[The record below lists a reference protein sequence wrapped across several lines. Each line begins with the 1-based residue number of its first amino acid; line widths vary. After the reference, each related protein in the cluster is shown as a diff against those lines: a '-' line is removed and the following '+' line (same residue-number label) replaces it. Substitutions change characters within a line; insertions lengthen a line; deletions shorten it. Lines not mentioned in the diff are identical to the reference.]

1 MCNLVGKYPTHCERS
16 HKSVSRVFT
25 QTVSFAWEVIHNEWV
40 NPSRSGGS
48 LRNLR
53 QSNSLHVLDLLASYG
68 PMHRAEMARRANISR
83 TTVTTITRDLMERGV
98 LVELS
103 ERFDGGDEVDG
114 RAGDQLAFSRDA
126 GWIAGMS
133 QVLDRICV
141 RITDLMGQ
149 EVASA
154 DGPIGATDDWTVRA
168 EAAVGLLDAAL
179 SNGGGGRTDLLGVG
193 IGLPGQINPVDGIV
207 HGALADQPWHGINA
221 RKEMGRRL
229 GVPVFIDNNVRL
241 ETIAEAKWGAGQG
254 VRDLMYVNLSSG
266 IAAGFLFGGDLY
278 RGSVGGAGELG
289 HVSIDVNGPACRCG
303 NRGCLVLF
311 AGSPSILGR
320 LAPTL
325 GPSATMNDV
334 LAANAAGDRSAQNV
348 LAEAG
353 TMVGR
358 LLASMCNLLNPQR
371 IVVGGQ
377 TSLAGAVVLDPLRE
391 SITRYA
397 LTPSAALEVVA
408 SDLGGGPEAGA
419 AGGAALALSMLT
431 TSPEMLSRL
440 LKGSA
445 KGQDLVDA
453 QC

>member
-1 MCNLVGKYPTHCERS
+1 MNS
-16 HKSVSRVFT
+16 
-25 QTVSFAWEVIHNEWV
+25 
-40 NPSRSGGS
+40 SRSGGS

-53 QSNSLHVLDLLASYG
+53 QSNSFHVLDLLASQG

-98 LVELS
+98 LVELT
-103 ERFDGGDEVDG
+103 ERAEGGDDVDG
-114 RAGDQLAFSRDA
+114 RAGDQLAFSPEA

-154 DGPIGATDDWTVRA
+154 DVPIGAKDDWRIRA
-168 EAAVGLLDAAL
+168 EAAVHLLDKAL
-179 SNGGGGRTDLLGVG
+179 KEAGGEREDLLGVG

-221 RKEMGRRL
+221 REELGRRL

-254 VRDLMYVNLSSG
+254 IQDLMYVNISSG
-266 IAAGFLFGGDLY
+266 IAAGFLFGGELY

-303 NRGCLVLF
+303 NRGCLVLV
-311 AGSPSILGR
+311 AGTPAILGR

-325 GPSATMNDV
+325 GEAATMDDV

-358 LLASMCNLLNPQR
+358 LLANMCNLLNPTR

-377 TSLAGAVVLDPLRE
+377 TSLAGAVVLDPLRDG
-391 SITRYA
+391 ITRYA

-419 AGGAALALSMLT
+419 AGGAALALSKLT

-440 LKGSA
+440 LDGAATPSGSA
-445 KGQDLVDA
+445 RRRA
-453 QC
+453 QVAN

>member
-1 MCNLVGKYPTHCERS
+1 MNSPRT
-16 HKSVSRVFT
+16 
-25 QTVSFAWEVIHNEWV
+25 
-40 NPSRSGGS
+40 GGS
-48 LRNLR
+48 LRHLR
-53 QSNSLHVLDLLASYG
+53 QSNSLHVLDLLASQG

-103 ERFDGGDEVDG
+103 ERADGGHEVDG
-114 RAGDQLAFSRDA
+114 RAGDQLAFNPDA

-149 EVASA
+149 EVGSA
-154 DGPIGATDDWTVRA
+154 DGPVGAKDDWTVRA
-168 EAAVGLLDAAL
+168 AAAVELLDRAL
-179 SNGGGGRTDLLGVG
+179 SNAGGERSDLLGVG

-221 RKEMGRRL
+221 REEMGRRL
-229 GVPVFIDNNVRL
+229 GVPVFIENNVRL
-241 ETIAEAKWGAGQG
+241 ETIAEAKWGAGRG
-254 VRDLMYVNLSSG
+254 IRDLMYVNMSSG
-266 IAAGFLFGGDLY
+266 IATGFLFGGELY

-303 NRGCLVLF
+303 NRGCLVLV
-311 AGSPSILGR
+311 AGAPAILSR
-320 LAPTL
+320 LVPTL

-334 LAANAAGDRSAQNV
+334 LAANAAGDRPAQNV

-419 AGGAALALSMLT
+419 AGGTALALSKLT

-440 LKGSA
+440 LGGPAAAPRSGRRPA
-445 KGQDLVDA
+445 PVA
-453 QC
+453 N

>member
-1 MCNLVGKYPTHCERS
+1 MCKFLDKSPTHCERS
-16 HKSVSRVFT
+16 HESVSRLFT
-25 QTVSFAWEVIHNEWV
+25 QALFIDSDVRHNGEVNS
-40 NPSRSGGS
+40 SRTGGS

-53 QSNSLHVLDLLASYG
+53 QSNSLHVLDLLASQG

-103 ERFDGGDEVDG
+103 ERAEGGEEVDG
-114 RAGDQLAFSRDA
+114 RAGDQLAFNPDA

-141 RITDLMGQ
+141 RITDLMGN

-154 DGPIGATDDWTVRA
+154 DGAIGAKDDWRFRA
-168 EAAVGLLDAAL
+168 EAAVYLLDRAL
-179 SNGGGGRTDLLGVG
+179 KEGGGDRDDLLGVG

-221 RKEMGRRL
+221 RQEMNRRL
-229 GVPVFIDNNVRL
+229 GLPVFIENNVRL

-254 VRDLMYVNLSSG
+254 ISDLMYVNMSSG
-266 IAAGFLFGGDLY
+266 IAAGFLFGGELY

-289 HVSIDVNGPACRCG
+289 HTSVDVNGPACRCG
-303 NRGCLVLF
+303 NRGCLVLV
-311 AGSPSILGR
+311 AGAPAILSR
-320 LAPTL
+320 LTPTL
-325 GPSATMNDV
+325 GPAATMNDV

-391 SITRYA
+391 GITRYA

-431 TSPEMLSRL
+431 SSPEMLSRL
-440 LKGSA
+440 LDGRKALPS
-445 KGQDLVDA
+445 QT
-453 QC
+453 

>member
-1 MCNLVGKYPTHCERS
+1 
-16 HKSVSRVFT
+16 
-25 QTVSFAWEVIHNEWV
+25 
-40 NPSRSGGS
+40 
-48 LRNLR
+48 
-53 QSNSLHVLDLLASYG
+53 LDLIVSQG
-68 PMHRAEMARRANISR
+68 PMHRAEMARRLGISR

-103 ERFDGGDEVDG
+103 ERADGGDEIDG
-114 RAGDQLAFSRDA
+114 RAGDQLAFNPVA

-141 RITDLMGQ
+141 RITDLMGH

-154 DGPIGATDDWTVRA
+154 EGPIGAKDDWRVRA
-168 EAAVGLLDAAL
+168 EAAVYLLDRAL
-179 SNGGGGRTDLLGVG
+179 KEGGGDRSDLLGAG

-221 RKEMGRRL
+221 RKEMNRRL
-229 GVPVFIDNNVRL
+229 EVPVFIENNVRL

-254 VRDLMYVNLSSG
+254 IRDLMYVSMSSG
-266 IAAGFLFGGDLY
+266 IAAGFLFGGELY

-289 HVSIDVNGPACRCG
+289 HVSIDVNGAACRCG
-303 NRGCLVLF
+303 NRGCLVLV
-311 AGSPSILGR
+311 AGAPAILGR
-320 LAPTL
+320 LAATL
-325 GPSATMNDV
+325 GPAATMNDV
-334 LAANAAGDRSAQNV
+334 LAANAAGDRPSQNV

-358 LLASMCNLLNPQR
+358 MLASMCNLLNPQR

-397 LTPSAALEVVA
+397 LTPSATLEVVA

-419 AGGAALALSMLT
+419 AGGAALALSKLT
-431 TSPEMLSRL
+431 TSPEMLARL
-440 LKGSA
+440 LQGSRA
-445 KGQDLVDA
+445 H
-453 QC
+453 

>member
-1 MCNLVGKYPTHCERS
+1 
-16 HKSVSRVFT
+16 
-25 QTVSFAWEVIHNEWV
+25 
-40 NPSRSGGS
+40 
-48 LRNLR
+48 LR
-53 QSNSLHVLDLLASYG
+53 QSNSFHVLDLIASEG

-83 TTVTTITRDLMERGV
+83 TTITTITRDLMERGV

-103 ERFDGGDEVDG
+103 ERFDGGDAVDG
-114 RAGDQLAFSRDA
+114 RAGDQLAFNPNA

-154 DGPIGATDDWTVRA
+154 ECPIGAKDDWTIRA
-168 EAAVGLLDAAL
+168 EAAVGLLDRAL
-179 SNGGGGRTDLLGVG
+179 KDGGGARSDLLGVG

-221 RKEMGRRL
+221 REEMGRRL
-229 GVPVFIDNNVRL
+229 GVPVFIENNVRL

-254 VRDLMYVNLSSG
+254 IRDLMYVNMSSG

-303 NRGCLVLF
+303 NRGCVVLV
-311 AGSPSILGR
+311 AGAPAILSR

-334 LAANAAGDRSAQNV
+334 LAASAAGDRSAQNV

-358 LLASMCNLLNPQR
+358 LLASMCNLLNPTR

-377 TSLAGAVVLDPLRE
+377 TSLAGGVVLDPLRE

-431 TSPEMLSRL
+431 TSPEMLGRL
-440 LKGSA
+440 LGGPSGAPRSA
-445 KGQDLVDA
+445 RRPASVA
-453 QC
+453 N